1 MAEGL
6 KIRGACCKYL
16 GTICPHP
23 LVERGW
29 TNRPKLRGGG
39 RATPLPPGSTISAIS
54 TLWIVPKKPEFVNQS
69 IENAEKHGQIK
80 DSYYNSY
87 KSPKL
92 WGKRGKFIFVP
103 KIDLW
108 KFFFLSLSILEST
121 ELKQASCDPPP
132 KKTSSIMCT
141 AETWLCARKSVKARV
156 SHNALSKCIFYWF
169 FLLVSR

>member
-1 MAEGL
+1 MTDPLNHLGSIWYHSEPLEVSYPTKPVAWFGL
-6 KIRGACCKYL
+6 FCHFLQQTGF
-16 GTICPHP
+16 
-23 LVERGW
+23 
-29 TNRPKLRGGG
+29 
-39 RATPLPPGSTISAIS
+39 S
-54 TLWIVPKKPEFVNQS
+54 TLWIVPKKPEFVNQY

-92 WGKRGKFIFVP
+92 CGKRGKFIFVP

-156 SHNALSKCIFYWF
+156 SHNALSKCIFIGFSY
-169 FLLVSR
+169 

>member
-1 MAEGL
+1 MTDPLNHLGSIWYHSEPLEISYLTKPVSWFGL
-6 KIRGACCKYL
+6 FCHFL
-16 GTICPHP
+16 QQT
-23 LVERGW
+23 
-29 TNRPKLRGGG
+29 
-39 RATPLPPGSTISAIS
+39 GSS
-54 TLWIVPKKPEFVNQS
+54 TLWIVPKKPNFVNQS

-92 WGKRGKFIFVP
+92 CGKRGKFIFVP

-156 SHNALSKCIFYWF
+156 SHNALSKCTFSGFSY
-169 FLLVSR
+169 